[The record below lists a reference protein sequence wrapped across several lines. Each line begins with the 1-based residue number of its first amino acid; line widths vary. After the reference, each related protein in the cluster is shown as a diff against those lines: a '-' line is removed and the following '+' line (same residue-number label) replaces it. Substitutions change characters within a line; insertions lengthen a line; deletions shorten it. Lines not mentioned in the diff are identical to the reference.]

1 MSQNKHTARVTLV
14 PNSHQLK
21 EVVAEIRNKC
31 NWKGKYILQEY
42 IPDAVT
48 MGYYFYVFKSG
59 DIHWLGSLTGADSNY
74 FNWTAGVGDWTRQEE
89 LKKAV
94 YEEFILPVKNF
105 LHSSGYF
112 GIVNI
117 EILEKNGER
126 YLVDL
131 NCRLPGA
138 LAQLLISPYM
148 AKLGYPV
155 SLMTTSKILRCTRQ
169 ELFAMAE
176 KINESS
182 TGKVIVL
189 AAAHVDGAFRADLAL
204 FAETMAGI
212 ELLMGT
218 LEQKQ

>member
-1 MSQNKHTARVTLV
+1 M
-14 PNSHQLK
+14 
-21 EVVAEIRNKC
+21 
-31 NWKGKYILQEY
+31 
-42 IPDAVT
+42 
-48 MGYYFYVFKSG
+48 
-59 DIHWLGSLTGADSNY
+59 
-74 FNWTAGVGDWTRQEE
+74 GDWTRQEE
-89 LKKAV
+89 LKGAV
-94 YEEFILPVKNF
+94 YEEFILPVKDF

-117 EILEKNGER
+117 EILEKNRER

-131 NCRLPGA
+131 NCGLLGA

-148 AKLGYPV
+148 TKLGYPL

-176 KINESS
+176 KISESG

-189 AAAHVDGAFRADLAL
+189 ATAHVDGAFRADLAL

-218 LEQKQ
+218 LELKQ

>member
-1 MSQNKHTARVTLV
+1 M
-14 PNSHQLK
+14 
-21 EVVAEIRNKC
+21 
-31 NWKGKYILQEY
+31 
-42 IPDAVT
+42 
-48 MGYYFYVFKSG
+48 
-59 DIHWLGSLTGADSNY
+59 
-74 FNWTAGVGDWTRQEE
+74 GDWTRQEE
-89 LKKAV
+89 LKEAV
-94 YEEFILPVKNF
+94 YEEFILPVKDL

-148 AKLGYPV
+148 AKLGYPM
-155 SLMTTSKILRCTRQ
+155 SFMTTSKILRCTRQ

-176 KINESS
+176 KISESG

-218 LEQKQ
+218 LELKQ

>member
-1 MSQNKHTARVTLV
+1 
-14 PNSHQLK
+14 
-21 EVVAEIRNKC
+21 
-31 NWKGKYILQEY
+31 
-42 IPDAVT
+42 

-74 FNWTAGVGDWTRQEE
+74 FNWTAAVGDWTRQEE
-89 LKKAV
+89 LKEAV

-148 AKLGYPV
+148 AKLGFPV

>member
-1 MSQNKHTARVTLV
+1 MNLLQILPLSKHR
-14 PNSHQLK
+14 
-21 EVVAEIRNKC
+21 
-31 NWKGKYILQEY
+31 
-42 IPDAVT
+42 
-48 MGYYFYVFKSG
+48 YYFYVFKSG

-74 FNWTAGVGDWTRQEE
+74 FNWNAGVGDWTRQEE
-89 LKKAV
+89 LKEAV